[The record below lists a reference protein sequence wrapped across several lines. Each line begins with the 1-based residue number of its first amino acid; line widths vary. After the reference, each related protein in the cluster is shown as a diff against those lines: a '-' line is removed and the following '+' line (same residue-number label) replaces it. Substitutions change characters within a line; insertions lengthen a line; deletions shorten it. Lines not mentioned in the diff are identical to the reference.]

1 MRKIAILVVCLLSS
15 SFLADIANSQPKAAP
30 NPAPKGAANPAPKG
44 APNPSPSNYRA
55 QVIRQMSQAY
65 TVTRIRDAGIT
76 PPAYR
81 SVSLLVGSRWVVC
94 VTTFE
99 NGVLFGTN
107 YRLTTITFNNGQAEI
122 QNARMVRP
130 GPGSTGNASRT
141 KLNVNGPCAG
151 LITSPLPEIARAGK
165 PS

>member
-1 MRKIAILVVCLLSS
+1 MRKVAILVVCLLSS
-15 SFLADIANSQPKAAP
+15 SFLAGIANSQPKAAP
-30 NPAPKGAANPAPKG
+30 NPAPKGATNPAPKG
-44 APNPSPSNYRA
+44 APAPSNYRA

-76 PPAYR
+76 PPVYR
-81 SVSLLVGSRWVVC
+81 SVSWLVGLRWVVC
-94 VTTFE
+94 VSTFE
-99 NGVLFGTN
+99 NGALFGTN

-151 LITSPLPEIARAGK
+151 LITSPLPEIVRAGK